1 MSKDAKNVPALR
13 FKGFSDAWEKRKL
26 GSIGKIKSGSGFPS
40 IEQGGKQGIPF
51 YKVSDMNTSG
61 NKNSMVISQNY
72 VTSAQLKKRKWTPIT
87 NTPAIIFAKV
97 GAAIFLDRKRVVE
110 HPFLIDNNM
119 MAYIVGDAWNLRFC
133 QAFFQSI
140 PLLKFAQTG
149 ALPSLNA
156 HDIGRIPVHLPTRY
170 EQKEIGDLIYK
181 VTRLIAAT
189 QDKLDCLERVKKA
202 LLQHLFDQSMRFKG
216 YSDPWEKRK
225 LGDVVERV
233 TRKNKNIESTLPLT
247 ISAQNG
253 LVDQRTFFS
262 KTIAGK
268 DTKNYLLLKS
278 GEFAYNRSYSVGNP
292 WGAVRRLDRY
302 PSGILSS
309 LYIAFKPLE
318 IDSQFLVA
326 YFNGSSWYRAIRKV
340 AAEGA
345 RNHGLLNISASDF
358 FDQEMMIPAEQSEQE
373 IIGFTLDKVDDLIA
387 ATQSK
392 LSSLE
397 SLKKALL
404 QGLFI

>member
-1 MSKDAKNVPALR
+1 MLWTTFDFRPVN
-13 FKGFSDAWEKRKL
+13 AWEKRKL

-225 LGDVVERV
+225 LGNISEIRTGPFGSVLHAKDYVDDGVPIITTEHFKSGALPTCKFNLPQVSAEDFRRLKSYNLQPGDVVFSRV
-233 TRKNKNIESTLPLT
+233 GSVDVSAEVLPLQDGWLFSGRVLRVRPKESVSGAFLHYVLSTTLIKRNIRSRAVGQTLPSINTKILNDT
-247 ISAQNG
+247 SIV
-253 LVDQRTFFS
+253 LPH
-262 KTIAGK
+262 KT
-268 DTKNYLLLKS
+268 
-278 GEFAYNRSYSVGNP
+278 
-292 WGAVRRLDRY
+292 
-302 PSGILSS
+302 
-309 LYIAFKPLE
+309 
-318 IDSQFLVA
+318 
-326 YFNGSSWYRAIRKV
+326 
-340 AAEGA
+340 
-345 RNHGLLNISASDF
+345 
-358 FDQEMMIPAEQSEQE
+358 SEQNK
-373 IIGFTLDKVDDLIA
+373 ISSALANLDSLIA

>member
-1 MSKDAKNVPALR
+1 MLWTTFDFRPVNAWEKRKLGDVVERVTRKNKNIESTLPLTISAQNGLVDQRTFFSKTIAGKDTKNYLLLKSGEFAYNRSYSVGNPWGAVRRLDRYPSGILSSLYIAFKPLEIDSQFLVAYFNGSSWYRAIRKVAAEGARNHGLLNISASDFFDQEMMIPAEQSEQEIIGFTLDKVDDLIAATQDKLDCLERVKKALLQHLFDQSMR
-13 FKGFSDAWEKRKL
+13 FKGYSDPWEKRKL

-189 QDKLDCLERVKKA
+189 Q
-202 LLQHLFDQSMRFKG
+202 
-216 YSDPWEKRK
+216 
-225 LGDVVERV
+225 
-233 TRKNKNIESTLPLT
+233 
-247 ISAQNG
+247 
-253 LVDQRTFFS
+253 
-262 KTIAGK
+262 
-268 DTKNYLLLKS
+268 
-278 GEFAYNRSYSVGNP
+278 
-292 WGAVRRLDRY
+292 
-302 PSGILSS
+302 
-309 LYIAFKPLE
+309 
-318 IDSQFLVA
+318 
-326 YFNGSSWYRAIRKV
+326 
-340 AAEGA
+340 
-345 RNHGLLNISASDF
+345 
-358 FDQEMMIPAEQSEQE
+358 
-373 IIGFTLDKVDDLIA
+373 
-387 ATQSK
+387 SK

>member
-1 MSKDAKNVPALR
+1 MTVNRKGNGASKTSLLKYKVIRIGDIAFEGHTSKKFAFGRFVLNDVANGIMSPRFICLRPIHPQIIQFWKQYIHYEPILRPILIRSTKLGTMMNELVVPDLLKQNIRVPSINEQKLIGKSLSRVDNLIAATQGKLDHFEEIKKALLQHLFDQSMR
-13 FKGFSDAWEKRKL
+13 FKGYSDPWEKRKL

-61 NKNSMVISQNY
+61 NENSMVISQNY
-72 VTSAQLKKRKWTPIT
+72 VTSTQLKKRKWTPIT

-181 VTRLIAAT
+181 VT
-189 QDKLDCLERVKKA
+189 
-202 LLQHLFDQSMRFKG
+202 H
-216 YSDPWEKRK
+216 
-225 LGDVVERV
+225 
-233 TRKNKNIESTLPLT
+233 
-247 ISAQNG
+247 
-253 LVDQRTFFS
+253 
-262 KTIAGK
+262 
-268 DTKNYLLLKS
+268 
-278 GEFAYNRSYSVGNP
+278 
-292 WGAVRRLDRY
+292 
-302 PSGILSS
+302 
-309 LYIAFKPLE
+309 
-318 IDSQFLVA
+318 
-326 YFNGSSWYRAIRKV
+326 
-340 AAEGA
+340 
-345 RNHGLLNISASDF
+345 
-358 FDQEMMIPAEQSEQE
+358 
-373 IIGFTLDKVDDLIA
+373 LIA

-392 LSSLE
+392 LSNLE
-397 SLKKALL
+397 TLKKALL

>member
-1 MSKDAKNVPALR
+1 ML
-13 FKGFSDAWEKRKL
+13 
-26 GSIGKIKSGSGFPS
+26 
-40 IEQGGKQGIPF
+40 
-51 YKVSDMNTSG
+51 
-61 NKNSMVISQNY
+61 
-72 VTSAQLKKRKWTPIT
+72 WTTFDFRP
-87 NTPAIIFAKV
+87 V
-97 GAAIFLDRKRVVE
+97 
-110 HPFLIDNNM
+110 
-119 MAYIVGDAWNLRFC
+119 
-133 QAFFQSI
+133 
-140 PLLKFAQTG
+140 
-149 ALPSLNA
+149 NA
-156 HDIGRIPVHLPTRY
+156 
-170 EQKEIGDLIYK
+170 
-181 VTRLIAAT
+181 
-189 QDKLDCLERVKKA
+189 
-202 LLQHLFDQSMRFKG
+202 
-216 YSDPWEKRK
+216 WEKRK

-387 ATQSK
+387 ATQDKLDCLERVKKALLQHLFDQSMRFKGYSDPWEKRKLGNISEIRTGPFGSVLHAKDYVDDGVPIITTEHFKSGALPTCKFNLPQVSAEDFRRLKSYNLQPGDVVFSRVGSVDVSAEVLPLQDGWLFSGRVLRVRPKESVSGAFLHYVLSTTLIKRNIRSRAVGQTMPSINTKILNDTSIVLPHKTSEQNKISSALANLDSLIAATQSK